1 MRIRKLE
8 STDAFVAVD
17 ADGAPGQGVVRLAP
31 KALQG
36 GAKDLARSVTYTLAC
51 LGRRETG
58 ISAGINAPAEEAS
71 DAVAAFIA
79 EVSDWDGGYRF
90 GAGTG
95 VDAAALGP
103 LGLEP
108 ADPLP
113 AAVAAAMAAR
123 PDASTAAVLNDDPEA
138 LAGLLAGHGVEVVD
152 GDPRSAGVDLLFTA
166 GKPGTIDHATAEGL
180 AAAVVIPTSRL
191 VVGTRALRG
200 PCWAPVSG
208 PRRSSAPGWRRCPSG
223 VRSRACARRRR
234 GTRSGVAVEVGQQAR
249 QVADD
254 QPVSHDGH
262 AVHLLDAAVRVRHGG
277 LEADHVAVLG
287 EPVGRHEEART
298 AGVQTLS
305 QPCADLA
312 AASTDAVEGQDL
324 GVLGEQ
330 FQHRLDPATLVAGH
344 EPLEQQPAGGRFG
357 IFGRMRVGKCD
368 DHGRNGTDGL

>member
-31 KALQG
+31 KVLQG

-58 ISAGINAPAEEAS
+58 ISAGINAPSEEAS

-191 VVGTRALRG
+191 VVGTRAL
-200 PCWAPVSG
+200 ST
-208 PRRSSAPGWRRCPSG
+208 
-223 VRSRACARRRR
+223 CARR
-234 GTRSGVAVEVGQQAR
+234 GIVVLPDFAILDTPADESTRIVG
-249 QVADD
+249 
-254 QPVSHDGH
+254 
-262 AVHLLDAAVRVRHGG
+262 
-277 LEADHVAVLG
+277 EVLG
-287 EPVGRHEEART
+287 
-298 AGVQTLS
+298 
-305 QPCADLA
+305 D
-312 AASTDAVEGQDL
+312 DEGP
-324 GVLGEQ
+324 VLGACERAEA
-330 FQHRLDPATLVAGH
+330 FLGTWMEALP
-344 EPLEQQPAGGRFG
+344 
-357 IFGRMRVGKCD
+357 FGRPI
-368 DHGRNGTDGL
+368 